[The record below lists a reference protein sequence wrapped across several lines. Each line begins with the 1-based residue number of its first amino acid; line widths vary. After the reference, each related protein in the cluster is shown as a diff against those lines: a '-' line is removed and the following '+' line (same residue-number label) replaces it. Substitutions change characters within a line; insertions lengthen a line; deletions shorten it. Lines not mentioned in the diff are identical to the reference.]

1 MWLRGGVV
9 SLRHNTCSYIFLGP
23 SVPIPPVDLTT
34 SISTLFYNR
43 VTVHFRVPSL
53 TYDLEVYW
61 VRYGTSSS
69 NLREESTPPVSSG
82 SSIGAVD
89 ISLSVVLEGL
99 MTNTTYYYLVVAN
112 NTVGTTESTVS
123 TFTTGQFELCT
134 SMWRSCGPLYYVEVM

>member
-1 MWLRGGVV
+1 M
-9 SLRHNTCSYIFLGP
+9 
-23 SVPIPPVDLTT
+23 
-34 SISTLFYNR
+34 
-43 VTVHFRVPSL
+43 TVHFRVPSL
-53 TYDLEVYW
+53 TYDPEVYS

-99 MTNTTYYYLVVAN
+99 MTNTTYYYLVIAN
-112 NTVGTTESTVS
+112 NRVGMTESTVS

-134 SMWRSCGPLYYVEVM
+134 FMWRSL